1 MKRKIVF
8 PDAPSSWELFFDEE
22 RLSRLNSIGEFTL
35 GFCDDFPEPV
45 TLIERI
51 GDASGMIS
59 GCGVSNDVL
68 EALPNLEVIS
78 FVGLGAA
85 SFFDLAEAARRG
97 ITVTHTLPP
106 GPTIAEHTM
115 ALMLAASRKVALRDR
130 EIRQG
135 LWNDLPIFD
144 LRGKTLGLVG
154 FGRVAQAT
162 VPLAKAF
169 GMNVVAWARSPKA
182 EHASKYGIEF
192 VALEELLAGSDVISL
207 HLLLNQ
213 ETEGLLSSK
222 RLRLTKPGVVFVN
235 TAREQLLDETT
246 LIELLRSGH
255 IRAMATDVFNEE
267 PLSQDHPFNELDNV
281 VMTPHN
287 AYNTPEFTE
296 ILCDMAINNLE
307 AYFAG
312 NPKNIATFSEQ

>member
-22 RLSRLNSIGEFTL
+22 RLSRLNSIGEFSL
-35 GFCDDFPEPV
+35 DFCDDFPEPD

-106 GPTIAEHTM
+106 GATIAEHTM
-115 ALMLAASRKVALRDR
+115 ALMLAASRKIALRDR

-182 EHASKYGIEF
+182 EHASRYGIEF

-213 ETEGLLSSK
+213 ETEGFISSE

-235 TAREQLLDETT
+235 TARGQLLDETT

-255 IRAMATDVFNEE
+255 IGAMATDVFNEE

-296 ILCDMAINNLE
+296 ILCDMAINNLV
-307 AYFAG
+307 AYFVG